1 MSQRP
6 EFQTELFEKGVAMR
20 REVLGDAH
28 VARSLDGVNDWT
40 APLQKMVTEY
50 CWGDLWNR
58 PGLSKQ
64 QRSMIN
70 IGMLIAM
77 NRLHELRVHV
87 RGALRNGLTEEEIV
101 EIVLQTAI
109 YCGAPAALD
118 GMRAAVEV
126 MEAYKAEVAAAE

>member
-1 MSQRP
+1 MTLRP
-6 EFQTELFEKGVAMR
+6 EFQTDLFEKGVAVR

-28 VARSLDGVNDWT
+28 VERSLNSVNDLT

-50 CWGDLWNR
+50 CWGDLWQR
-58 PGLSKQ
+58 PGLSRQ

-87 RGALRNGLTEEEIV
+87 RGALRNGVTEQEIV

-118 GMRAAVEV
+118 GMRTAVETI
-126 MEAYKAEVAAAE
+126 EAYKNELAETA

>member
-1 MSQRP
+1 MTLRP
-6 EFQTELFEKGVAMR
+6 EFQTDLFEKGVSVR

-28 VARSLDGVNDWT
+28 VDRSLAGVNDLT

-50 CWGDLWNR
+50 CWGDLWQR
-58 PGLSKQ
+58 PGLTRQ

-70 IGMLIAM
+70 IGMMIAM
-77 NRLHELRVHV
+77 NRPHELRVHL
-87 RGALRNGLTEEEIV
+87 RGALRNGVTEQELV

-118 GMRAAVEV
+118 GMRAATEV
-126 MEAYKAEVAAAE
+126 IDAYREETATS

>member
-1 MSQRP
+1 MNLRP
-6 EFQTELFEKGVAMR
+6 EFQTELFEKGVAVR

-28 VARSLDGVNDWT
+28 VDRSLGGVNDWT

-58 PGLSKQ
+58 PGLNRQ

-70 IGMLIAM
+70 IGMLISM
-77 NRLHELRVHV
+77 NRQHELRVHV
-87 RGALRNGLTEEEIV
+87 RGALRNGVTEDEII

-126 MEAYKAEVAAAE
+126 IAAYKAEVAETV

>member
-1 MSQRP
+1 MNLRP
-6 EFQTELFEKGVAMR
+6 EFQTELFEKGVAVR

-28 VARSLDGVNDWT
+28 VDRSLDGVNDWT

-58 PGLSKQ
+58 PGLNRQ

-77 NRLHELRVHV
+77 NRQHELRVHV
-87 RGALRNGLTEEEIV
+87 RGALRNGVTEDEII

-126 MEAYKAEVAAAE
+126 IAAYKAEVAETA

>member
-28 VARSLDGVNDWT
+28 VARSLDGVTDWT

-58 PGLSKQ
+58 PGLTKQ

-126 MEAYKAEVAAAE
+126 MEAYKAEVAAE